1 MEYKLLKDI
10 NIMCPING
18 QTGYSIAAIS
28 IIDALTKLGVNVSL
42 FPIGTEQCFA
52 HLKYHAS
59 LQKSLQNTQ
68 FFKVDA
74 PCLRIYHQFSM
85 AEFVGRGTHVGFP
98 FFELDKFS
106 DLEKHHLSAP
116 DTLFVSSQWASEVIE
131 KEFNFPS
138 KSIVPLGVDQEIF
151 KPVPI
156 NKSKKTV
163 FLHVGKWEQRKGHDL
178 ILECFNRA
186 FRHDDNVE
194 LWMMSDNICKE
205 DENIKWET
213 RYKSSVLSNKIKF
226 IHRVS
231 SHDGVAS
238 IIAQSHFGLYPSRA
252 EGWNLDLLE
261 TMSVGRTSIVSN
273 YSAHTEFATDLNS
286 ILIQPDGLESAWDG
300 IWFHNQG
307 SWMLA
312 GEPFKQSFA
321 DNMRL
326 LYEKHQAG
334 EDIYNYNG
342 VETARNFSWGN
353 TAKKICYYM

>member
-1 MEYKLLKDI
+1 LIKDI
-10 NIMCPING
+10 NVMCPING

-28 IIDALTKLGVNVSL
+28 IIDALTRLGINVSL
-42 FPIGTEQCFA
+42 FPIGNEQCFA
-52 HLKYHAS
+52 HPKYHNS
-59 LQKSLQNTQ
+59 LQKSLQNSQ
-68 FFKVDA
+68 FFNANA

-85 AEFVGRGTHVGFP
+85 AEFVGKGKHIGFP

-106 DLEKHHLSAP
+106 DLEKHHLTAT
-116 DTLFVSSQWASEVIE
+116 DELIVSSRWATTVMIKELGFLASVI
-131 KEFNFPS
+131 
-138 KSIVPLGVDQEIF
+138 PLGVDQEIF
-151 KPVPI
+151 KASPV
-156 NKSKKTV
+156 NKNKRTV
-163 FLHVGKWEQRKGHDL
+163 FLHIGKWEQRKGHDL

-186 FRHDDNVE
+186 FRQDDNVE

-213 RYKSSVLSNKIKF
+213 RYKSSVLSNKIRF

-261 TMSVGRTSIVSN
+261 TMAVGRTSIVSN
-273 YSAHTEFATDLNS
+273 YSAHTQFATDKNS
-286 ILIQPDGLESAWDG
+286 ILLQPDGLESAWDG

-334 EDIYNYNG
+334 EDIYNYAG
-342 VETARNFSWGN
+342 VETAKNLSWEN
-353 TAKKICYYM
+353 TARAIIANI